1 MGCTM
6 RKRKVI
12 AESHAIDILTSLLG
26 AEKIHHGLLSQKI
39 GSKNFGTINKTL
51 IYLKEEGLIEDE
63 REEMKY
69 VGVKRYIWLTSK
81 GKRVAQK
88 LEELNKI
95 LNSK

>member
-1 MGCTM
+1 M

-12 AESHAIDILTSLLG
+12 AESHAIEILTALLG
-26 AEKIHHGLLSQKI
+26 EGKIHHGLLSQKI

-51 IYLKEEGLIEDE
+51 LYLKEESLIEDE
-63 REEMKY
+63 REEMTNSGKY

-95 LNSK
+95 LNSN